1 MSKTQIE
8 WVGIDKVEPNPDNPR
23 TISDD
28 KMQHMMD
35 SLSKFPKMLEYRPI
49 LVDRE
54 TGHIIGGNQRH
65 TAAKKLGWKQV
76 PVIYLDGV
84 DSDKLRA
91 LVLKDNMNFGEWDFD
106 KLRENFSQS
115 DLISWGL
122 EDARYVSFEEEDE
135 DYEDDEEETEP
146 GAGGA
151 ASEEGYEDNQ
161 IRKIVF
167 NFNAE
172 EYDRTLDRL
181 VAYIDDNGLT
191 DNSEA
196 LLKLIEA
203 EGNSADTKP
212 EKRAEKYNVYVISA
226 GRYDDLPF
234 SKKQKEKYIFCVK
247 NGEGNAY
254 KAAGCKNVFETGKLV
269 ESRNFALDHAQKTGV
284 YCVQLSDDI
293 KRARVNS
300 NFGEKADVDLD
311 DAINELV
318 AECAA
323 SPYNLVG
330 IPPTSNDFFAQKRT
344 VINQFV
350 IGDLFVAKPCDIRF
364 DERLTLKEDYD
375 FTMQHVTNGGVMRH
389 QRMLFEFQHYSN
401 KGGAVSYRD
410 EQEEQRNIALLKEK
424 WGTAV
429 RDNPKRKNE
438 ILLKIK

>member
-23 TISDD
+23 TISED

-135 DYEDDEEETEP
+135 DYEDYEEETEP

-151 ASEEGYEDNQ
+151 SSEGGYEENQ

-167 NFNAE
+167 NFNSE
-172 EYDRTLDRL
+172 DYDSTLDKISD
-181 VAYIDDNGLT
+181 YIDKNNLT
-191 DNSEA
+191 DISEA
-196 LLKLIEA
+196 LLK
-203 EGNSADTKP
+203 
-212 EKRAEKYNVYVISA
+212 
-226 GRYDDLPF
+226 
-234 SKKQKEKYIFCVK
+234 
-247 NGEGNAY
+247 
-254 KAAGCKNVFETGKLV
+254 
-269 ESRNFALDHAQKTGV
+269 
-284 YCVQLSDDI
+284 
-293 KRARVNS
+293 
-300 NFGEKADVDLD
+300 
-311 DAINELV
+311 
-318 AECAA
+318 
-323 SPYNLVG
+323 
-330 IPPTSNDFFAQKRT
+330 
-344 VINQFV
+344 
-350 IGDLFVAKPCDIRF
+350 
-364 DERLTLKEDYD
+364 
-375 FTMQHVTNGGVMRH
+375 M
-389 QRMLFEFQHYSN
+389 
-401 KGGAVSYRD
+401 
-410 EQEEQRNIALLKEK
+410 
-424 WGTAV
+424 
-429 RDNPKRKNE
+429 
-438 ILLKIK
+438 LKIKKPKS